1 MVRVGAIKTYT
12 DGSIGGRTA
21 KLSRPYD
28 DWPAGE
34 GDDADDADDETGDP
48 TGEWVVAPAEL
59 RDLVARADAEGFQ
72 VAAHAIGDE
81 AVDAVLDAVAAVG
94 EGDDEGPDAAVA
106 GAGPGPAGDGP
117 RHRIEH
123 AELATDEAIDRMAEL
138 GVVASMQ
145 PNFHRW
151 AGADGL
157 YDARLG
163 DRRTDTNRLGR
174 VREAGVDLAFGSDC
188 MPMDPLYGLQH
199 AVNGPTEAQSLSVS
213 EAVRA
218 YTRGGAY
225 AGFDEDRL
233 GSIRPGRLADFTVLD
248 GSPWAHPEAIDELEV
263 LATVVDGRV
272 VYDDR

>member
-1 MVRVGAIKTYT
+1 
-12 DGSIGGRTA
+12 
-21 KLSRPYD
+21 
-28 DWPAGE
+28 
-34 GDDADDADDETGDP
+34 
-48 TGEWVVAPAEL
+48 
-59 RDLVARADAEGFQ
+59 

-94 EGDDEGPDAAVA
+94 EDDDGTDAAVV
-106 GAGPGPAGDGP
+106 GPGPGPDGSGP

-151 AGADGL
+151 AAADGL

-248 GSPWAHPEAIDELEV
+248 GSPWATPEAIDDVEV

-272 VYDDR
+272 VYDGR